1 MAEKLNILFDFDI
14 IYQGFLQ
21 KKGQGGV
28 FWTEYRILDEFY
40 KNYKDKFNFYVCCS
54 CTKDTYYNKILKEFP
69 VFKPFEFVDIYSMN
83 KININKLNFYIKY
96 LRYQNKLEKNSI
108 KKIFTNLYVLSL
120 KFIKIFFPKK
130 VKCDCD
136 LSKFNIFQS
145 FLGTTGI
152 PDIINK
158 QNIKKY
164 AFLYDVLPVS
174 NPEYFFKPN
183 TYTKSIK
190 SFSKKIE
197 TLSKDTTIFIDSIH
211 AKDEFLKYFPQYKEN
226 KTEVI
231 YLGVDTNKYF
241 KIDEKSIDKE
251 ILSKYKIPQNTPYI
265 LSLSSLNKRK
275 NLPFLIESFVDFLEK
290 HPEIK
295 DLNLVLAGPKGWLFD
310 DIFSTIKNANKYK
323 DRIILTGFVDDKD
336 ISMIYNLA
344 YAFICPSVAEGFG
357 LPVLEAMA
365 CGIPVLSSNL
375 TSLPE
380 VYGDSALSFNPYKKE
395 ELIEC
400 IEKIY
405 NSKDLREDLVAK
417 GLNRVKDFTWENTVK
432 NMVNEY
438 FK

>member
-1 MAEKLNILFDFDI
+1 MAEKLNILFDFNI

-21 KKGQGGV
+21 KKGQSGI

-83 KININKLNFYIKY
+83 KMNINKLNFYIKY
-96 LRYQNKLEKNSI
+96 FRYQNKLEKNLI
-108 KKIFTNLYVLSL
+108 KKIFVNLYILSL

-130 VKCDCD
+130 VKYECD

-145 FLGTTGI
+145 FLGTNGI
-152 PDIINK
+152 PEIIIK

-164 AFLYDVLPVS
+164 AFLYDVLAFS
-174 NPEYFFKPN
+174 NPEYFFKPSR
-183 TYTKSIK
+183 YAKSIK

-344 YAFICPSVAEGFG
+344 YVFVCPSVAEGFG

-438 FK
+438 LK

>member
-1 MAEKLNILFDFDI
+1 MVEKVNILFDFDV

-21 KKGQGGV
+21 RKGQGGV

-40 KNYKDKFNFYVCCS
+40 RSYKDKFNFYVCCS
-54 CTKDTYYNKILKEFP
+54 CTKDVYYNEILKKFP
-69 VFKPFEFVDIYSMN
+69 IFKPFEFIDIYSMN
-83 KININKLNFYIKY
+83 KLNINKLNFYIKY
-96 LRYQNKLEKNSI
+96 LRYQNKLEENSI

-145 FLGTTGI
+145 FLGTTGV
-152 PDIINK
+152 PEIINK

-183 TYTKSIK
+183 VYKKSIK
-190 SFSKKIE
+190 SFSRKIE

-323 DRIILTGFVDDKD
+323 DRIILTGFVDDDD

-344 YAFICPSVAEGFG
+344 YAFVCPSVAEGFG

-380 VYGDSALSFNPYKKE
+380 VYGDSALSFNPYNKE